1 MAESAGGAFGGT
13 LDELDRDVQSV
24 FEPAAAKL
32 MEAVDELVVRA
43 EADIGKVRETF
54 DLGADRLVET
64 TEAMKSLLEE
74 MRTRI
79 DGVLVQVRERN
90 SVMQGAFA
98 EWKGLNAGH
107 FDECWS
113 RTDELYDAIGEQ
125 QATLAAE
132 HDVVRQQVA
141 TWVQEV
147 QAALSALGEQA
158 DGLGAEFDA
167 FEEANSQRFE
177 TLTRSFDELSDTL
190 SRESDVTLDDVRQA
204 TERTLNDAE
213 AFLRTT
219 ASHLEQGASMVSQG
233 LELFGEEG
241 RRVGQVFDSSVGQVL
256 GKVQEVLNILDRIRP
271 FLDLIDQLT

>member
-24 FEPAAAKL
+24 FEPAAVKL

-43 EADIGKVRETF
+43 ETDVGKVRETF

-64 TEAMKSLLEE
+64 TEAMKGLLEE
-74 MRTRI
+74 IRARV

-90 SVMQGAFA
+90 TVMQGAFA
-98 EWKGLNAGH
+98 EWKSLNAGH

-113 RTDELYDAIGEQ
+113 RTDELYAALGEHE
-125 QATLAAE
+125 ATLASG

-147 QAALSALGEQA
+147 QAALAALGEQA

-190 SRESDVTLDDVRQA
+190 GRESDATLEEVLRA
-204 TERTLNDAE
+204 TERTLNE
-213 AFLRTT
+213 SEQFLRTT
-219 ASHLEQGASMVSQG
+219 ASHLEQGANMVSQG
-233 LELFGEEG
+233 LGLFGEEG